1 MNLIRRKFSRI
12 LIWGSDRAKFG
23 APETKYKDASVCV
36 TGGWRTLSTD
46 QHLTSRVALA
56 GGPSFELLE
65 RWELFDPSFSLALNE
80 TVLNS

>member
-1 MNLIRRKFSRI
+1 VRD
-12 LIWGSDRAKFG
+12 W
-23 APETKYKDASVCV
+23 
-36 TGGWRTLSTD
+36 
-46 QHLTSRVALA
+46 RVALA